1 MLADVALID
10 WNKLPTHWSSVRECS
25 LWVALKRGVCVPQR
39 SCSGSWR
46 RNALRTPTQ
55 GIGMWKR
62 FQSLILF
69 SSFIHT
75 CSFIVSC
82 SWIMTFIIGY
92 IVLNGCLVRIFTE
105 TLSLLS
111 CLCRLHFKDKNKGAS
126 FNFHIKYWYFF
137 QYWKVLKNIFF
148 QIRPNLPQFCDIL
161 I

>member
-39 SCSGSWR
+39 NCSGSWR
-46 RNALRTPTQ
+46 RNTLRTPTQ

-69 SSFIHT
+69 SRFIHT
-75 CSFIVSC
+75 YSFIVSC

-105 TLSLLS
+105 TLSRTLFLKM
-111 CLCRLHFKDKNKGAS
+111 LWAAS
-126 FNFHIKYWYFF
+126 VGCILRIKIRVHNLIFILNYLYLFHC
-137 QYWKVLKNIFF
+137 WKVLKFF
-148 QIRPNLPQFCDIL
+148 FFFFK
-161 I
+161 